1 MIKIILYLWIFC
13 VLFISGCGIVGLFKE
28 DYSKKRIIGPFSNK
42 IITFVQMLYFYIF
55 IIGLFVIFII

>member
-28 DYSKKRIIGPFSNK
+28 DYSKKRIVGPFSNK

-55 IIGLFVIFII
+55 II

>member
-28 DYSKKRIIGPFSNK
+28 DHSKKRIVGPFSNK